1 MIIAKKIEDEYQIR
15 FKYDPE
21 IVDII
26 KSVPTRK
33 WHSGEKYW
41 SINSDKI
48 GFLVYAL
55 KGTVFE
61 NDLKIQ
67 SDENIGINSSIDI
80 SNKIPDIDISNY
92 QFCVA
97 DGSTPYKHQI
107 DTLKYAV
114 DRYNKGITSGFLL
127 CDEPG
132 EGKTLSTINV
142 ALYNKQ
148 FRGYKHCL
156 IICCVNTSKYNWY
169 DDIIKHTNGKEK
181 PYILGTRLRRNGT
194 EQYDT
199 GSKEKLQDL
208 ISGHMYGN
216 EEYPELPYFLILNIE
231 ALRFKQKKIY
241 PITEEIIRWINENN
255 LQMICID
262 EVHHNASPS
271 SQQGKQLLKIKART
285 SSKVEYIPI
294 TGTPIIN
301 KPTDLFI
308 PLRLIDAHTS
318 NSYWTWRQTYCIFG
332 GYGGHEIVAYKNI
345 PQLKN
350 TLQYHMLRRLRKD
363 TLDLPPKQQ
372 LTVYVEN
379 SPIQQKLYEKVRLGI
394 LDNRQSIIS
403 SLNPMTEILKLRQVN
418 GSPEIIDNTIKVD
431 SAYINKNAK
440 LKAVFD
446 ILSEIFERDEKVV
459 IYSNWIT
466 PLRTLYRFTAT
477 KYKVVAYVGTMP
489 TEQREKSK
497 KQFIEDPNTK
507 IILGTIG
514 ALGTSHTLT
523 VAKNIIF
530 LDEPWTAADK
540 HQAEDRIYR
549 IGTSDSVRIYTI
561 ITKDTVDERV
571 HNILYTKQG
580 ISEFITDNID
590 IHNNPELFDLL
601 LAN

>member
-33 WHSGEKYW
+33 WHSEEKYW

-48 GFLVYAL
+48 GFLVHTL
-55 KGTVFE
+55 KGTIFE

-80 SNKIPDIDISNY
+80 SDKIPDIDISNY
-92 QFCVA
+92 HFCVA
-97 DGSTPYKHQI
+97 NGSTPYKHQI

-194 EQYDT
+194 ERYDT

-208 ISGHMYGN
+208 VSAHMYGN

-231 ALRFKQKKIY
+231 ALRFKQKKLY
-241 PITEEIIRWINENN
+241 PITEEIIRWINEGN

-262 EVHHNASPS
+262 EIHHNASPS
-271 SQQGKQLLKIKART
+271 SQQGKQLLRIKTRT
-285 SSKVEYIPI
+285 GSKVEYIPI

-318 NSYWTWRQTYCIFG
+318 NSYWIWRQTYCIFG
-332 GYGGHEIVAYKNI
+332 GYGGHEIIAYKNI
-345 PQLKN
+345 PQLKD
-350 TLQYHMLRRLRKD
+350 TLQHHMLRRLRKD

-379 SPIQQKLYEKVRLGI
+379 SPIQQKLYEKIRLGL

-418 GSPEIIDNTIKVD
+418 GSPEIIDTTIRID
-431 SAYINKNAK
+431 PTYINKNAK